1 MVNIMVPPRPLEG
14 FVAFKLTALSSL
26 LVVATLGLLSARAVE
41 PGPAQAF
48 SGRIALTNPRL
59 DTEAEIATARIK
71 FSGTLH
77 TQEESVETDTLIT
90 SKLLRQKMTS
100 KDIIAAAAAAVVP
113 PIENLGRL
121 QLLWESSGGVI
132 SLRLR
137 RAGQD
142 PVDVEVPTTVM
153 KLILAGDGSEALAQQ
168 SGNDRRG
175 FVGRLLTTWRVIL
188 FKDLG
193 STRELDLRGVGP
205 VVESRRGVSGQAKIS
220 GFNTGDPVEGPL

>member
-1 MVNIMVPPRPLEG
+1 MIDASPSAHLLALRPVVLCCLI
-14 FVAFKLTALSSL
+14 FAVASAPLIAQ
-26 LVVATLGLLSARAVE
+26 VAQ

-71 FSGTLH
+71 LSGTLH

-90 SKLLRQKMTS
+90 SKLLREKMTS
-100 KDIIAAAAAAVVP
+100 KTIIAAAAAAVVP

-153 KLILAGDGSEALAQQ
+153 KLLLAGDGSEALAQET
-168 SGNDRRG
+168 GDDRRG
-175 FVGRLLTTWRVIL
+175 YVGRFLTTWRVIL
-188 FKDLG
+188 FEDFG
-193 STRELDLRGVGP
+193 STRALDLRGVGP
-205 VVESRRGVSGQAKIS
+205 VVESERRGVSGQAKIS

>member
-1 MVNIMVPPRPLEG
+1 MVLPSCLGRFAAVRMSV
-14 FVAFKLTALSSL
+14 LSFL
-26 LVVATLGLLSARAVE
+26 LAVATPSQLSAQEVGD

-48 SGRIALTNPRL
+48 SGSIALTKPRA
-59 DTEAEIATARIK
+59 DAEAEIATARIK
-71 FSGTLH
+71 FSGILH

-90 SKLLRQKMTS
+90 SKLVREKMTS
-100 KDIIAAAAAAVVP
+100 KTIIAAAAEAVVP

-121 QLLWESSGGVI
+121 QLLSEFSREVI

-168 SGNDRRG
+168 TGNDRRG
-175 FVGRLLTTWRVIL
+175 FVDRLLTTWRVIL
-188 FKDLG
+188 FEDFG
-193 STRELDLRGVGP
+193 STRALDLRGVGP
-205 VVESRRGVSGQAKIS
+205 AVESRRGVSGQAKIS